1 MKRIGITGGI
11 GSGKSTL
18 AKLLAVLG
26 YPVYNSDERART
38 ITNTNS
44 KILSQIRALF
54 GDSVFNENAELN
66 RQELARVVFADE
78 EKLQQLNAIIHPE
91 VAIDFKH
98 WCNQQHHKIVFKEA
112 AIVFEHGLEKQ
123 LDQVWVV
130 SAPDELRI
138 KRVIARSHIPEKEV
152 RERMQRQLPQAV
164 LVEKADV
171 VILNDD
177 KHLIIPQVIH
187 ALNQIS

>member
-11 GSGKSTL
+11 GSGKTTL

-91 VAIDFKH
+91 VAIDFEH

-123 LDQVWVV
+123 LDYVWVV

>member
-11 GSGKSTL
+11 GSGKTTL

-91 VAIDFKH
+91 VAIDFEH

-123 LDQVWVV
+123 LDHVWVV

-177 KHLIIPQVIH
+177 NHLIIPQVIH